1 MKQVMT
7 VLQIKQQLWPN
18 TPFLITVT
26 THTHTVCDVELV
38 SCDAWRPELVL
49 RFTNRND
56 LSPFNLLK
64 LKCIKSLG
72 GQN

>member
-1 MKQVMT
+1 MAEHT
-7 VLQIKQQLWPN
+7 LPYN
-18 TPFLITVT
+18 RD
-26 THTHTVCDVELV
+26 HTHTVCDVELV

-56 LSPFNLLK
+56 LSPFILLK
-64 LKCIKSLG
+64 LECIKSLG